1 MLALRTAQGD
11 ARVTAFWTWAERLR
25 DLLKFEFYFKDRADF
40 RAAMAL
46 EVARGGADWEA
57 QLRAAD
63 ASVSSLLSPR
73 IPLTASFM
81 IRPFIEAYLIVADV
95 LSHTSLPIDK
105 ASVVQESL
113 ALGEQYLAQ
122 RRIESAEPVSA
133 LLFETGLRLAD
144 NQKLLDPTPDHDERV
159 AAFVD
164 ELEQVQAAIVQIE
177 RLTFDIFQ
185 VIRRE
190 ARSAT

>member
-1 MLALRTAQGD
+1 M
-11 ARVTAFWTWAERLR
+11 
-25 DLLKFEFYFKDRADF
+25 
-40 RAAMAL
+40 
-46 EVARGGADWEA
+46 
-57 QLRAAD
+57 
-63 ASVSSLLSPR
+63 
-73 IPLTASFM
+73 
-81 IRPFIEAYLIVADV
+81 
-95 LSHTSLPIDK
+95 
-105 ASVVQESL
+105 

-164 ELEQVQAAIVQIE
+164 ELEQVQTAIVQIE